1 MEEVGFN
8 PGSDAGAEALAS
20 AVSEDNGKIRG
31 RNVKPSGVGAKA
43 AKTAPLPKAR
53 PLPRKKGVAGTLR
66 LYSRRVYTA
75 VEEHPI
81 VSGIGGVAALM
92 LAVTPAIYFYSF

>member
-1 MEEVGFN
+1 MRRR
-8 PGSDAGAEALAS
+8 PRLWRRWASIPAQTAGAEALAS

-53 PLPRKKGVAGTLR
+53 PLPPQEGGCRHTASLQQEGV
-66 LYSRRVYTA
+66 
-75 VEEHPI
+75 HCC
-81 VSGIGGVAALM
+81 
-92 LAVTPAIYFYSF
+92 